1 MTKLSISK
9 AWDEAKVII
18 AGNLSLL
25 STVALALFVLPGV
38 IGDLVTPQTPA
49 GKLPEV
55 GYWTVVTAIA
65 VLVTLIGQLAI
76 IGLTLGSGQTVGEAI
91 AHGARRAPAYI
102 AATLL
107 WMLPFVL
114 AVTVLAGSVV
124 GKPEQ
129 ASLPAALGLL
139 LLAAAM
145 LVVAVRMLMTA
156 PVASAEALGPIEIL
170 KRSWALTR
178 GNWWRLFGFL
188 LLFILAALILVIAV
202 GSVVGLVASL
212 VFGELEPFTVGT
224 LLVSLVGQM
233 LSAAVVVVF
242 MVILARLYAQ
252 LVGTGAAEASVPSS
266 GT

>member
-114 AVTVLAGSVV
+114 VVTVLAGSVV

-202 GSVVGLVASL
+202 GSVVGLVAGM
-212 VFGELEPFTVGT
+212 VFGELEPFTIGT

-233 LSAAVVVVF
+233 LSASAVVVF

-252 LVGTGAAEASVPSS
+252 LAGAGEAVASVPSS